1 MSSRLAGK
9 TAFVTAAGQ
18 GIGRAIAEAF
28 AREGAWVA
36 VGYRR
41 RADEARSTLD
51 AVRLGGGDGDLYPV
65 DVRERAEVTRAVD
78 ALLAARGR
86 VDVVVNCAG
95 VARDNLFAQMT
106 EEEFD
111 DVVRTNLYGAMHVT
125 RAVVRAMMAAR
136 RGSVVNVASVAG
148 LRASVG
154 QSNYAASKGG
164 LLALTTSLAAE
175 LAPAGL
181 RVNAVVPGLINAGMV
196 TRTDP
201 RAMARAKERIPMG
214 RLGDAAEV
222 ARATLFLASDD
233 ASYITGQA
241 LVVDGGL
248 SL

>member
-1 MSSRLAGK
+1 MRFTDRTVLVTGASR
-9 TAFVTAAGQ
+9 

-36 VGYRR
+36 VGCRR
-41 RADEARSTLD
+41 RVEEARAALD
-51 AVRLGGGDGDLYPV
+51 AVRAAGGDGDV
-65 DVRERAEVTRAVD
+65 CAMDVRERADVDRAVD

-86 VDVVVNCAG
+86 VDVAVNCAG
-95 VARDNLFAQMT
+95 VARDNLFARMT

-125 RAVVRAMMAAR
+125 RAVVRSMMAAR
-136 RGSVVNVASVAG
+136 RGCVVNVASVAG

-164 LLALTTSLAAE
+164 LLSLTTSLAAE
-175 LAPAGL
+175 LAPSGL

-201 RAMARAKERIPMG
+201 RAVARVRERIPLG
-214 RLGDAAEV
+214 RLGEAQEV

-233 ASYITGQA
+233 AGYITGQA